1 VKEIN
6 EGEPMEPV
14 SRRIFFKH
22 AGAAAAV
29 AAVAG
34 GALAAPLGLGS
45 AVAGAAS
52 TKDAPLTPSEDLRG
66 NEDLVV
72 HVKNSRTGEISL
84 FVGHREVIIHDR
96 KIAARLVRAI
106 R

>member
-1 VKEIN
+1 
-6 EGEPMEPV
+6 MEPV
-14 SRRIFFKH
+14 SRRTFFKH

-34 GALAAPLGLGS
+34 GSLAVPLGLGS
-45 AVAGAAS
+45 AVAGAAT
-52 TKDAPLTPSEDLRG
+52 TKDTPLTPNEDLRG
-66 NEDLVV
+66 NEDLVA

-84 FVGHREVIIHDR
+84 FVGHREVTIHDR